1 LYWHVFDPPAEVA
14 EPFDEVLNRVA
25 PDGPLKSPGLD
36 LQQRNLNRAVD
47 GIHAAGGF
55 GEPERWRFE
64 WQRHYTRDEW
74 LDHLATTGQLTVLPP
89 EQLATVLDT
98 VGAAI
103 DSIGGAFTMQYVTLA
118 TAANRG

>member
-1 LYWHVFDPPAEVA
+1 
-14 EPFDEVLNRVA
+14 
-25 PDGPLKSPGLD
+25 
-36 LQQRNLNRAVD
+36 VD

-55 GEPERWRFE
+55 GEPEQWRFE

-74 LDHLATTGQLTVLPP
+74 LDHLATTGQLTVLPR

-118 TAANRG
+118 TAAALSSSR